1 MAVETLS
8 AVAGAFAQTMAPQ
21 ITRIWNREAR
31 LLQEIT
37 IKTSGG
43 QGSGIAISWDVEGDG
58 ASAAS
63 FAEGADIGPAEPKQ
77 DPLSKAQLGWGQY
90 RSAFHLS
97 NLEINAAAANV
108 GNASALEDLVSERF
122 IGSVTKII
130 STINADC
137 FSGTGTDAAGN
148 PTIVG
153 LNTALAGSGAYA
165 NLDPATAGFAGWVST
180 LSGNNGVGRALTL
193 NLLATTEQAVFTAS
207 GVEPGLLV
215 SSAGVHTTYEGL
227 FTAAQRYVADGQ
239 GPIPAYHGS
248 TGRLYW
254 RGKPLVRDRNN
265 PTEHPLHA
273 GPRRP
278 RAPHLA
284 VGRRLGRGE
293 SHSARLACP
302 AMATG
307 PRTLSIPVHC
317 YPLATRRQRGPLHGR
332 DLLPAQG
339 EATQRARPHL
349 GHHRN
354 IIR

>member
-58 ASAAS
+58 AAAAS

-77 DPLSKAQLGWGQY
+77 DPLNKAQLGWGQY

-108 GNASALEDLVSERF
+108 GNANALEDLVGERF

-137 FSGTGTDAAGN
+137 FSGTGTDRAGN

-153 LNTALAGSGAYA
+153 LDTALAGSGAYA
-165 NLDPATAGFAGWVST
+165 NLDPATGGYSGWTATV
-180 LSGNNGVGRALTL
+180 SGNGGAARGLTL
-193 NLLATTEQAVFTAS
+193 DLLATTEQGVFTAS
-207 GVEPGLLV
+207 GVEPALLV
-215 SSAGVHTTYEGL
+215 SSAGVHTKYEGL
-227 FTAAQRYVADGQ
+227 FTAAQRYVSDGQ

-248 TGRLYW
+248 TGRLFW

-265 PTEHPLHA
+265 TPGVLYMLDPEDLELHILPWAAASDGVKVIQRA
-273 GPRRP
+273 GVSSNGDRS
-278 RAPHLA
+278 
-284 VGRRLGRGE
+284 E
-293 SHSARLACP
+293 S
-302 AMATG
+302 
-307 PRTLSIPVHC
+307 LSIPVHC
-317 YPLATRRQRGPLHGR
+317 YPLARVGSAVRFMVEIYCQLKVKRRNAH
-332 DLLPAQG
+332 
-339 EATQRARPHL
+339 ARIL
-349 GHHRN
+349 D
-354 IIR
+354 ISET